1 MPTEQ
6 KPVSSYPSDR
16 WRADFYKQVRSWTGG
31 CQEEGE
37 EMEDVLEEGGG
48 SVRADGLSTASY
60 LLSYTWLTG
69 F

>member
-1 MPTEQ
+1 
-6 KPVSSYPSDR
+6 
-16 WRADFYKQVRSWTGG
+16 
-31 CQEEGE
+31 
-37 EMEDVLEEGGG
+37 MEDVLEEGGG